1 MSSRVKKL
9 GRTITTNKR
18 HERRFNH
25 RHEAEL
31 YKRFSKKELVVMC
44 RDAGLGTL
52 GDKRSLAKRLHDYLM
67 VQDELEFE
75 RAMEE
80 GEQTLK
86 AYSSTAE
93 IDSDS
98 PEPTNER

>member
-1 MSSRVKKL
+1 MNRVRKL

-75 RAMEE
+75 QAMEE
-80 GEQTLK
+80 GEKTLK
-86 AYSSTAE
+86 AYSSTAGNE
-93 IDSDS
+93 QTNT
-98 PEPTNER
+98 EQTNER